1 MAFPPA
7 ENYFNVP
14 SELIHGC
21 YLFSREVVSVR
32 SNPIH
37 LVIDTVANYPQ
48 FLLCLV
54 DSGSAK
60 QYHGIVK
67 NYATRFDCVGFYA
80 GLFCIAPDT
89 ACKGLLFCLP
99 EIKIFMTL
107 VVAVHDS
114 GLTRQKY
121 LADKRTFIRFAI
133 SEKYFCCFC
142 LQFLEYVS

>member
-7 ENYFNVP
+7 EKYFNVP
-14 SELIHGC
+14 SELIYGC
-21 YLFSREVVSVR
+21 DLFSREIISVR
-32 SNPIH
+32 GNPIY
-37 LVIDTVANYPQ
+37 LIINAVANYPQ

-67 NYATRFDCVGFYA
+67 NYATRFDCVGFYT

-89 ACKGLLFCLP
+89 AYKGLSFCLP

-107 VVAVHDS
+107 IVAVHDS
-114 GLTRQKY
+114 CLTRQEY

-133 SEKYFCCFC
+133 SKKYF
-142 LQFLEYVS
+142 

>member
-7 ENYFNVP
+7 EKYFNVP

-60 QYHGIVK
+60 QYNGIVK
-67 NYATRFDCVGFYA
+67 NYAAGFDCVGFYA
-80 GLFCIAPDT
+80 GLFCIFPDT
-89 ACKGLLFCLP
+89 TCKVLFFCLP
-99 EIKIFMTL
+99 GIEIFMAL
-107 VVAVHDS
+107 VVTVHDS
-114 GLTRQKY
+114 CLTRQEY

-133 SEKYFCCFC
+133 SKKYF
-142 LQFLEYVS
+142 